1 MLLQSA
7 EAVRE
12 AEDAVAIQL
21 RVSGLVVRAVVEV
34 LDAVDCY
41 WHQIFQIIFL
51 STLLRAA
58 RTVGLVEITL
68 PA

>member
-1 MLLQSA
+1 LQSPEVA
-7 EAVRE
+7 RE
-12 AEDAVAIQL
+12 AEGAVAIQL
-21 RVSGLVVRAVVEV
+21 RVSGLVVRAVVEA
-34 LDAVDCY
+34 LDAVGCY
-41 WHQIFQIIFL
+41 WHQIFRTIFS